1 MVCSNPV
8 KVSIHKSSAVNI
20 PTVINIGFSAIL
32 LGMFAYMTRN
42 HSRVIKGTPIT
53 LTGSTVSAFP
63 VAPKAAAVAAP
74 APAPAPAPAAAPAA
88 AVAKPSS
95 SP

>member
-8 KVSIHKSSAVNI
+8 KVSISKSSAANI
-20 PTVINIGFSAIL
+20 PTVINATFSVIL

-53 LTGSTVSAFP
+53 LTGSTTSAFP
-63 VAPKAAAVAAP
+63 VQAPKAAAAP
-74 APAPAPAPAAAPAA
+74 TTP
-88 AVAKPSS
+88 KTS
-95 SP
+95 SPP